1 MTVTIKDIARA
12 LDISPA
18 TVSRALKNDSRITV
32 DVRERVTSMARKLGY
47 RPNLLARGLVSSRTH
62 AIGYIVDNLSWSF
75 FSELAERVQITA
87 EEFAYSTYIYS
98 SLKSP
103 QKEREGI
110 DGFLSRGVDGLLV
123 SATESP
129 ENMRVYRELSQ
140 ANFPIV
146 LFNDLPG
153 VEVDSVVTDNYEGAN
168 RAMRHLYE
176 HGHRKIMFIG
186 PKENTTFKTQ
196 RLAGYRDFLGRNG
209 LPIRED
215 LVHCEED
222 DPMYGYRVV
231 KAVMGAPKKPTAV
244 FVHNDT
250 LAMGVYRA
258 VHEMGLRIPDDL
270 SVVGYDNLDSCQ
282 FMYPPLTTIEFPI
295 RHLARAGV
303 ELLMKRMSEKKVKS
317 SEQEI
322 PRIHQ
327 KISLTPRLIIRQST
341 GPLRI
346 TDNLN
351 LGAGKGE

>member
-1 MTVTIKDIARA
+1 MTVTLKDIARA
-12 LDISPA
+12 LDVSPA

-32 DVRERVTSMARKLGY
+32 EVRERVTTMARKLGY

-75 FSELAERVQITA
+75 FSELAERVQIRA

-98 SLKSP
+98 CLKSP

-129 ENMRVYRELSQ
+129 ENARVYRELSK

-146 LFNDLPG
+146 IFNDLPDL
-153 VEVDSVVTDNYEGAN
+153 EVDSVVTDNYEGATK
-168 RAMRHLYE
+168 AMQHLYE
-176 HGHRKIMFIG
+176 LGHREIMFIG
-186 PKENTTFKTQ
+186 PRENTTFKTQ

-209 LPIRED
+209 VPIREE
-215 LVHCEED
+215 LIHCEEA

-231 KAVMGAPKKPTAV
+231 LEVMRARQKPTAV

-258 VHEMGLRIPDDL
+258 IHELGLRIPEDL

-282 FMYPPLTTIEFPI
+282 FMYPPLTTMEFPI

-303 ELLMKRMSEKKVKS
+303 DLLMKRINETKMEPSA
-317 SEQEI
+317 QEGHQ
-322 PRIHQ
+322 IHQ
-327 KISLTPRLIIRQST
+327 KITLAPRLVIRQST
-341 GPLRI
+341 APLGRTGDI
-346 TDNLN
+346 SVS
-351 LGAGKGE
+351 AVKGE